1 MARFRSHGWKPE
13 ELKIYWNAKQ
23 LENLSPKYET
33 NDKQIQE
40 KEKTKLEADDD
51 LKNNQIKEESETKV
65 EESDEV
71 KNKELAA
78 PVETNDNLIQKQE
91 KTELKVDDDSKDE
104 TKVEE
109 SDEIKNKHLVVE
121 DDKLPPHDPSDVDVI
136 LSLRRYPVS
145 KRNHAGKIT
154 YVNKGIEKAVFDAPE
169 DAQLIVLNFAV
180 SHSLDIFLDYISI
193 F

>member
-23 LENLSPKYET
+23 LENLSPKHET

-51 LKNNQIKEESETKV
+51 SKDEAKNNQIKEETETKV

-78 PVETNDNLIQKQE
+78 PVET
-91 KTELKVDDDSKDE
+91 KDE
-104 TKVEE
+104 DADEVKTKQIVAEAE
-109 SDEIKNKHLVVE
+109 NL
-121 DDKLPPHDPSDVDVI
+121 LPHDPSDADVI
-136 LSLRRYPVS
+136 LSLSQYPVS

-180 SHSLDIFLDYISI
+180 SHSLDIFLDYIST